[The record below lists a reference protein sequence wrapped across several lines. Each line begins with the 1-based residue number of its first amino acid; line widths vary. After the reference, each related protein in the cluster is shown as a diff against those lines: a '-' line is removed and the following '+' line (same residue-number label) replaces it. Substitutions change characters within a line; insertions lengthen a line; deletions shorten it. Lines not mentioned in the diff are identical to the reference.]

1 MYKVLLIGAGN
12 AGLLYEFDPKRKK
25 PASHYGG
32 ILSFPE
38 KLQLSAVCD
47 IDKGKEK
54 FLKEKNIN
62 VPFYFDYKKAIEEIK
77 PDIITI
83 ASWTKTHKDIFIHAL
98 ENGVKG
104 IVLEKPIAR
113 NLKEGKKMIDR
124 WKEHKIPVV
133 VNHERRWDAKY
144 TLAKQI
150 IEKGEIGK
158 IKAIYGKV
166 LLGSIPRDFQ
176 KLMLDLEGGGPLIHD
191 GTHLIDLLL
200 YFFKDFEIKDVYIE
214 KDGILE
220 TRVIAL
226 FFVKNE
232 YIPIFVEIGGERDY
246 FHFSIEI
253 EGSRGKLIV
262 GNGIKELYIA
272 EESTLYSGFNDLKKI
287 RFPLERLRNN
297 MTFNGPYFE
306 ILKALK
312 EKKQPFSNL
321 IDGYKALQKIE
332 EIYHFNSK
340 K

>member
-1 MYKVLLIGAGN
+1 MYKVLLIGVGN

-32 ILSFPE
+32 IKAFPGE
-38 KLQLSAVCD
+38 LHLSAVCD
-47 IDKGKEK
+47 IDKDKGQ
-54 FLKEKNIN
+54 FLKEKKVN
-62 VPFYFDYKKAIEEIK
+62 VPYYVDYKKAIREIK

-83 ASWTKTHKDIFIHAL
+83 ASWTKTHKDIFIYAL

-113 NLKEGKKMIDR
+113 NSEEGKEMVSK
-124 WKEHKIPVV
+124 WEEYKIPVV

-144 TLAKQI
+144 ILAKQI
-150 IEKGEIGK
+150 IEREEIGE
-158 IKAIYGKV
+158 IKAIYGRV
-166 LLGSIPRDFQ
+166 LLGSIPRAYQ
-176 KLMLDLEGGGPLIHD
+176 KLMLELEGGGPLIHD

-200 YFFKDFEIKDVYIE
+200 YFFEDFEIKDVYME
-214 KDGILE
+214 KEGLLE

-226 FFVKNE
+226 FFVKNRN
-232 YIPIFVEIGGERDY
+232 IPIFIEIGGEREY

-253 EGSRGKLIV
+253 EGRKGKLIV
-262 GNGIKELYIA
+262 GNGIKELYMA
-272 EESTLYSGFNDLKKI
+272 EESTLYSGFNDLKKVK
-287 RFPLERLRNN
+287 FPLERLGNN
-297 MTFNGPYFE
+297 MTFDGPYFE

-321 IDGYKALQKIE
+321 MDGYKALRKIE
-332 EIYHFNSK
+332 EIYSFDFK